1 MKKNE
6 GITLIALIITIIILV
21 ILAAVSITAVTQGN
35 IIGWSSDAAAKY
47 IDQSNLE
54 NTTLSEFESRW
65 ASINS
70 VLSSKLGGGSE
81 SNEPPTDLTKLEL
94 GQYVA
99 YNPTVLDK
107 DGTKPVAENLLTY
120 TSYQGSG
127 TISGSGY
134 LSEGDDGTD
143 RGQMFT
149 AQSDLKWVILDINES
164 TGAVT
169 LLSEKSVKT
178 DNNEEFYLKGAVGYL
193 YAEEQLHK
201 ACSVYG
207 HGFGADTNLMTTYKV
222 GGPFDEE
229 TRTLTGTGARSITI
243 EDVNKLAK
251 VGAEK
256 DSEGKVTT
264 TFNELNDRYGDLP
277 PWVSSSQCPAMVNLA
292 GIYDYPDGNDI
303 PFVTT
308 CYSYDSSFF
317 QDVAPFAA
325 STFSGTE
332 FMFASR
338 CVNAHTPEG
347 GPTFGNFTFCGVQ
360 QVSSTRQYFYGFIA
374 NVSYQTLFVKRG
386 IGTGGSGFIRPVVIL
401 KKNAIDTTSEYN
413 GTTGWKL
420 Q

>member
-264 TFNELNDRYGDLP
+264 TFNELNENYGKNNILNRQVEYPTMMVESGCSYDATDVEPRGDL
-277 PWVSSSQCPAMVNLA
+277 
-292 GIYDYPDGNDI
+292 IY
-303 PFVTT
+303 TA
-308 CYSYDSSFF
+308 YSYSDGYIPDTCGVKGCLTKDPSYYL
-317 QDVAPFAA
+317 
-325 STFSGTE
+325 
-332 FMFASR
+332 ASR
-338 CVNAHTPEG
+338 GSSHLCFCSDFR
-347 GPTFGNFTFCGVQ
+347 FGIARQREVYQ
-360 QVSSTRQYFYGFIA
+360 LLQLYVRVSGKGYWSRR
-374 NVSYQTLFVKRG
+374 L
-386 IGTGGSGFIRPVVIL
+386 L
-401 KKNAIDTTSEYN
+401 
-413 GTTGWKL
+413 
-420 Q
+420 